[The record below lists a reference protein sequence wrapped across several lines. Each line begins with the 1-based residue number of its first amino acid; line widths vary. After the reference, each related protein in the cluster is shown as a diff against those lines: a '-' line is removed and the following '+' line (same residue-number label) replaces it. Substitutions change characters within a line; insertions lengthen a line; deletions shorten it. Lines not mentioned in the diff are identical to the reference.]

1 MTSKN
6 SEPTVEEI
14 KPTVESKLK
23 QFVVLESQERETP
36 IVYSVLHA
44 QSKDDVLVYLIKNWE
59 RFVQKDDYEYYNE
72 DSSPKYED
80 LTKISSL
87 PLDEIKRDHPS
98 LIRYLRD
105 TYDIQESGV
114 AGEN

>member
-44 QSKDDVLVYLIKNWE
+44 QSKDDVLVYLIKNWK
-59 RFVQKDDYEYYNE
+59 RFVKKDDYDE
-72 DSSPKYED
+72 DSPKYED
-80 LTKISSL
+80 LTKTSSL

>member
-1 MTSKN
+1 MA
-6 SEPTVEEI
+6 SENNGLTVEEI
-14 KPTVESKLK
+14 KPTMESKLK

-59 RFVQKDDYEYYNE
+59 RFVKKDDYDE
-72 DSSPKYED
+72 DSPKYED

-87 PLDEIKRDHPS
+87 PLDEIKRNHPS